1 MKRTFRKVAKI
12 ALILVYIVI
21 IAGAVVR
28 MTGSGMGCPDWPKCF
43 GYYIP
48 PTNAETLQ
56 WQPNRDF
63 KKGQAIIKDSTLW
76 IATADFRSAQIYKT
90 KNWEMYTKH
99 DYAEFNVWHTWIEY
113 INRLVTVILGIPM
126 FVLLILSLF
135 LFKTDKKLTYITIL
149 TLIVLAVQALLG
161 KIVVDTNL
169 KTGMITVHMVIAFV
183 LIALLLLVIYRSG
196 NQNNILEK
204 LNPSIKNL
212 ILITTVI
219 TLLQVILGTQ
229 VREFID
235 QQIDLLGEQSK
246 NLWLQE
252 PALKFYVHRSFSIV
266 IIALNL
272 ILAVKMVRIY
282 PHYNKIKWVMIF
294 ILLSVL
300 TGIAMNYAD
309 FPFASQPLHL
319 VLAALLFGVQ
329 FYMVLE
335 GIMPFKSHKTS

>member
-1 MKRTFRKVAKI
+1 
-12 ALILVYIVI
+12 
-21 IAGAVVR
+21 
-28 MTGSGMGCPDWPKCF
+28 
-43 GYYIP
+43 
-48 PTNAETLQ
+48 
-56 WQPNRDF
+56 
-63 KKGQAIIKDSTLW
+63 
-76 IATADFRSAQIYKT
+76 
-90 KNWEMYTKH
+90 
-99 DYAEFNVWHTWIEY
+99 
-113 INRLVTVILGIPM
+113 
-126 FVLLILSLF
+126 
-135 LFKTDKKLTYITIL
+135 
-149 TLIVLAVQALLG
+149 VQALLG

-219 TLLQVILGTQ
+219 TLLQVIIGTQ

>member
-63 KKGQAIIKDSTLW
+63 KKGQAIIKDSTL
-76 IATADFRSAQIYKT
+76 
-90 KNWEMYTKH
+90 
-99 DYAEFNVWHTWIEY
+99 
-113 INRLVTVILGIPM
+113 
-126 FVLLILSLF
+126 LSLF

-246 NLWLQE
+246 NLWLEE

-282 PHYNKIKWVMIF
+282 PHYKKIKWVMIF

>member
-56 WQPNRDF
+56 WEPNRDF

-76 IATADFRSAQIYKT
+76 IATADFKSAQIYKT

-219 TLLQVILGTQ
+219 TLLQVIIGTQ

>member
-126 FVLLILSLF
+126 IVLLILSLF

-246 NLWLQE
+246 NLWLEE

-282 PHYNKIKWVMIF
+282 PHYKKIKWVMIF

>member
-126 FVLLILSLF
+126 IVLLILSLF

-212 ILITTVI
+212 ILITTFI

-246 NLWLQE
+246 NLWLEE

>member
-76 IATADFRSAQIYKT
+76 IATADFKSAQIYKT

-126 FVLLILSLF
+126 IVLLILSLF

-219 TLLQVILGTQ
+219 TLLQVIIGTQ

>member
-126 FVLLILSLF
+126 IVLLILSLF

-282 PHYNKIKWVMIF
+282 PHYKKIKWVMIF

>member
-126 FVLLILSLF
+126 IVLLILSLF

-219 TLLQVILGTQ
+219 TLLQVIIGTQ

>member
-126 FVLLILSLF
+126 IVLLILSLF

-246 NLWLQE
+246 NLWLEE

>member
-126 FVLLILSLF
+126 IVLLILSLF